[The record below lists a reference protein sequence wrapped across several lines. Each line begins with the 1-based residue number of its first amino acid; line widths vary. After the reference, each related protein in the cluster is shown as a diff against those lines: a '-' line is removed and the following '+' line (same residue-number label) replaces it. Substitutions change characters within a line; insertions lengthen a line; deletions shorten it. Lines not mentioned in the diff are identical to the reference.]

1 LEKNESR
8 KLQECILNIDMTCRC
23 LYAANIERIKFKIP
37 KGSVI
42 FMDSI
47 RYSYIQLCT
56 IQDELKILNRIA
68 KNDEYL
74 KNTLYII
81 SPASRALNKYTGI
94 RKARNVMFAHF
105 NRDRNNNFTPWWKEL
120 IGLKLPRFKDE
131 LVQIMTY
138 LQLINGIIVTRHY
151 EQLKEISLEA
161 EKEVNEYF
169 DWIKNQEKQ
178 VIENL
183 TPFDNVDKEVE
194 KRMIEQKMTE
204 IIIDSF
210 AVELIELIKS
220 KTE

>member
-1 LEKNESR
+1 
-8 KLQECILNIDMTCRC
+8 MTCRC

-56 IQDELKILNRIA
+56 ILDELKILNGIA

-74 KNTLYII
+74 KDTLYII

-105 NRDRNNNFTPWWKEL
+105 NRDRRNNFTPWWKEL

-131 LVQIMTY
+131 LVHIMTY

-161 EKEVNEYF
+161 EKDVSDYF
-169 DWIKNQEKQ
+169 KWVETQEKE
-178 VIENL
+178 VLANL
-183 TPFDNVDKEVE
+183 TPFANVDKEVE
-194 KRMIEQKMTE
+194 KRMSEHNMTE
-204 IIIDSF
+204 IVIDPF
-210 AVELIELIKS
+210 ATELIELIKS
-220 KTE
+220 KSE

>member
-1 LEKNESR
+1 MEQSEIR
-8 KLQECILNIDMTCRC
+8 ILQECILNIDMTCRS

-37 KGSVI
+37 KSSVI

-56 IQDELKILNRIA
+56 IQDELKILNGLA

-81 SPASRALNKYTGI
+81 SPAARALNKYTGI

-105 NRDRNNNFTPWWKEL
+105 NRDRNDNFTPWWKEL

-131 LVQIMTY
+131 LVHIMTY
-138 LQLINGIIVTRHY
+138 VQLINGIIVTRYY
-151 EQLKEISLEA
+151 EQLKEISKEV

-169 DWIKNQEKQ
+169 EWIKIQEKD
-178 VIENL
+178 VLENL
-183 TPFDNVDKEVE
+183 TPFANVGC
-194 KRMIEQKMTE
+194 
-204 IIIDSF
+204 
-210 AVELIELIKS
+210 
-220 KTE
+220 

>member
-1 LEKNESR
+1 MEQTDLR
-8 KLQECILNIDMTCRC
+8 KLQECLLNIDMTCRC

-56 IQDELKILNRIA
+56 IQDELKILNGIA

-131 LVQIMTY
+131 LVHIMTY
-138 LQLINGIIVTRHY
+138 LQLINGIIVTRY
-151 EQLKEISLEA
+151 YDQLKEITQEVEKDVIDYFEWVKSQ
-161 EKEVNEYF
+161 EKETL
-169 DWIKNQEKQ
+169 
-178 VIENL
+178 ENL
-183 TPFDNVDKEVE
+183 TPFENVDKEVE
-194 KRMIEQKMTE
+194 KRMAKHNMTE
-204 IIIDSF
+204 IVIDPF
-210 AVELIELIKS
+210 ATELIELIKS
-220 KTE
+220 K